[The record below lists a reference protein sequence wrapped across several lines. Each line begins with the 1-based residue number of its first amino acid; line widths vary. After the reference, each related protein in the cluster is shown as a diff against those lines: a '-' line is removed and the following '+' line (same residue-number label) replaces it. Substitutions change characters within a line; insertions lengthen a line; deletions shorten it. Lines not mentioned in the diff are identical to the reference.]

1 MIMSHNEK
9 EKTASIWF
17 PQIWIL
23 ILILAVGWS
32 RYLPLSHPEFLNFTP
47 VLALFL
53 ISGKFLK
60 GHLAWLGPVLAVI
73 VSDLFLNPN
82 YGLNLLEPFMIV
94 TLFGYFCIFLVGRSI
109 QKSTRLLPLFVGAI
123 GSSILFHVVTCGF
136 AWFMNPAYAKTIAGF
151 WQAQF
156 FGEPGYTPAY
166 LFLRNLIISTALFTG
181 LFSFA
186 IQKIALNKN
195 ISCIGGLDPSKT

>member
-1 MIMSHNEK
+1 MSHNEK
-9 EKTASIWF
+9 EKPASIWF
-17 PQIWIL
+17 PQTWIL

-32 RYLPLSHPEFLNFTP
+32 SYLPLSHPELLNFTP

-60 GHLAWLGPVLAVI
+60 WYLAWLGPVLAVI

-94 TLFGYFCIFLVGRSI
+94 TLLGYFCIFLVGRSI

-136 AWFMNPAYAKTIAGF
+136 AWFMNPAYIKTIAGF
-151 WQAQF
+151 
-156 FGEPGYTPAY
+156 
-166 LFLRNLIISTALFTG
+166 
-181 LFSFA
+181 
-186 IQKIALNKN
+186 
-195 ISCIGGLDPSKT
+195 

>member
-1 MIMSHNEK
+1 MSHNEK
-9 EKTASIWF
+9 EKPVSIWF
-17 PQIWIL
+17 PQTWIL

-32 RYLPLSHPEFLNFTP
+32 RYLPLSHPELLNFTP

-94 TLFGYFCIFLVGRSI
+94 TLLSYFCIFLVGRSI

-136 AWFMNPAYAKTIAGF
+136 AWFMNPAYIKTIAGF

-156 FGEPGYTPAY
+156 LGEPGYTPAY
-166 LFLRNLIISTALFTG
+166 MFLRNSMISTALFTG
-181 LFSFA
+181 LFSFT
-186 IQKIALNKN
+186 IQKIASNKN
-195 ISCIGGLDPSKT
+195 ISCIDGLDPSKT

>member
-1 MIMSHNEK
+1 
-9 EKTASIWF
+9 WF

-94 TLFGYFCIFLVGRSI
+94 TLLSYFCIFLVGR
-109 QKSTRLLPLFVGAI
+109 
-123 GSSILFHVVTCGF
+123 
-136 AWFMNPAYAKTIAGF
+136 
-151 WQAQF
+151 
-156 FGEPGYTPAY
+156 
-166 LFLRNLIISTALFTG
+166 
-181 LFSFA
+181 
-186 IQKIALNKN
+186 
-195 ISCIGGLDPSKT
+195 